1 MVVFFGM
8 VWGLDEL
15 IVCDGSFDWSDDVVL
30 RGSVSLNELASCQC
44 VTFFRS
50 GIGDALTPLRI

>member
-8 VWGLDEL
+8 VLGLDEL

-30 RGSVSLNELASCQC
+30 GGTE
-44 VTFFRS
+44 
-50 GIGDALTPLRI
+50 